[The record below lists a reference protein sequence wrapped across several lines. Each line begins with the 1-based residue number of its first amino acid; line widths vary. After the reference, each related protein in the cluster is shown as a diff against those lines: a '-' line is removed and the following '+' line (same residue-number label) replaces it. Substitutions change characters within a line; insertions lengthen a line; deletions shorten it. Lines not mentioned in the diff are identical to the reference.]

1 MKRERL
7 TRKYSGR
14 MKPSTYDKL
23 AEEASE
29 LDISWN
35 EHVTSLLDEYVSR
48 EDDE

>member
-7 TRKYSGR
+7 TRKFSGR
-14 MKPSTYDKL
+14 MKPSTYEKIKKE
-23 AEEASE
+23 AEQ
-29 LDISWN
+29 LGLSWN